1 VRLCAPETVAVDG
14 AAMVPG
20 RCQRVLLLALVPM
33 ALLAASSGARAG
45 GLRWSPLTIAALPAG
60 GHDRGALPP
69 ASVVHASV
77 ALSPRHAAEL
87 AAYARAVVT
96 PGASLYHRYL
106 SVAQF
111 AARFGLTAAQVARVR
126 RALLVQGLAVG
137 PISANRLTL
146 PVTAT
151 AAVASRAFSTSFERF
166 AMAGGATGY
175 THAATPTVSGAIA
188 GLVQGVVG
196 LQSVAPSA
204 SVIVHRA
211 RRSGSV
217 RGQRP
222 GATVTQRNA
231 LLAGSGP
238 QPCADARNAGAGG
251 AGYTADQIA
260 SAYGLSNYYAAGNQG
275 RGVTIAVYE
284 LEPFSATDVAA
295 YQACY
300 GTSTSVT
307 TIPVDGGAGR
317 GYGSGEAAMDV
328 QDLIGLA
335 PQASIKVYEGPA
347 TGAGA
352 YDTYSRIINDNSAQ
366 VIATAWG
373 LCEALAG
380 AVPAAAESTLFQEA
394 AAQGQSVLAAAGDL
408 GSNDCGDHRPA
419 VDDPA
424 SQPWVTAVGA
434 TSRQA
439 SQDVVWNDS
448 FGATGGGVSRLWGR
462 PAYQAGA
469 ALAQSSVTCR
479 SSGTACRELPDLS
492 VHGDPAN
499 GYVAYFSGAWRIV
512 GGTSIAAPTIA
523 ALTALA
529 DASPACGGHPLGFLN
544 PALYR
549 AAGNSYA
556 ANFTDVTSGTNA
568 FGSVAG
574 YAAGPGYDMASGLGT
589 PAPGLGNTLCGAA
602 VTLTAPSAQNSAAG
616 RFASLQLSSSAAP
629 GAAVSYSATGLPKGL
644 TVQRT
649 SGRISGTPRSVG
661 RWTVTVI
668 ASNATGGAAQASFT
682 WTVVKGSA
690 AGAAR
695 QARAASRALG
705 AHRVRSR
712 GGRVGVQLHLRVTT
726 GPAPGSRLA
735 YTATGLPA
743 GLGIDRHTGVI
754 SGRPRAPGSRTVRVR
769 VSDRRGHSTTLT
781 FRWTIRPA

>member
-1 VRLCAPETVAVDG
+1 MVVA
-14 AAMVPG
+14 
-20 RCQRVLLLALVPM
+20 RCQRLLLLALVPM
-33 ALLAASSGARAG
+33 ALLAASPGARAG
-45 GLRWSPLTIAALPAG
+45 AVHWSPLSLPALPAG
-60 GHDRGALPP
+60 AHDRGALPP

-77 ALSPRHAAEL
+77 ALAPRHGAEL

-96 PGASLYHRYL
+96 PGSALYHRYL
-106 SVAQF
+106 SVRQF
-111 AARFGLTAAQVARVR
+111 AARFGPTPAQLASVR
-126 RALLVQGLAVG
+126 RALLVAGVTVG
-137 PISANRLTL
+137 VISPNRLTL

-151 AAVASRAFSTSFERF
+151 AAVASRAFSTSFRRF

-175 THAATPTVSGAIA
+175 THAATPTMSGAIA

-196 LQSVAPSA
+196 LQTVSPGAA
-204 SVIVHRA
+204 VIVHRA
-211 RRSGSV
+211 RRSGSAS
-217 RGQRP
+217 GQRP
-222 GATVTQRNA
+222 GTAVTKHDA
-231 LLAGSGP
+231 LPVAAGP
-238 QPCADARNAGAGG
+238 RPCADARNAAAGG

-275 RGVTIAVYE
+275 RGVTVALYE
-284 LEPFSATDVAA
+284 LEPFSAADVAA

-366 VIATAWG
+366 VISTAWG

-380 AVPAAAESTLFQEA
+380 AAPAAAESTLFQEA
-394 AAQGQSVLAAAGDL
+394 AVQGQSVLAAAGDL

-462 PAYQAGA
+462 PAYQDGSTV
-469 ALAQSSVTCR
+469 AQSSVTCR
-479 SSGTACRELPDLS
+479 SSGTTCRQLPDLS

-499 GYVAYFSGAWRIV
+499 GYVAYYSGAWRIV

-529 DASPACGGHPLGFLN
+529 DASPACGGQSLGFLN

-549 AAGNSYA
+549 AAAAGSYA
-556 ANFTDVTSGTNA
+556 ANFTDVTSGTNG
-568 FGSVAG
+568 FGSAAG

-589 PAPGLGNTLCGAA
+589 PASGLGNTLCSALI
-602 VTLTAPSAQNSAAG
+602 TLTVPGAQTSIAG
-616 RFASLQLSSSAAP
+616 RFASLQLFSSAAP
-629 GAAVSYSATGLPKGL
+629 GASVSYSASGLPAGL
-644 TVQRT
+644 TVQGI
-649 SGRISGTPRSVG
+649 SGRISGTPRRAG
-661 RWTVTVI
+661 RWTVVVT
-668 ASNATGGAAQASFT
+668 ATNDRGGAARAAFT
-682 WTVVKGSA
+682 WTVRNRSDASA
-690 AGAAR
+690 W
-695 QARAASRALG
+695 QAREVSRALG
-705 AHRVRSR
+705 VHRVRDR
-712 GGRVGVQLHLRVTT
+712 WARVGIPLRLRVRARPVRAT
-726 GPAPGSRLA
+726 RLS

-743 GLGIDRHTGVI
+743 GLGIDRQTGVI
-754 SGRPRAPGSRTVRVR
+754 SGRPREPGSRTVRVR
-769 VSDRRGHSTTLT
+769 VSDPRGHATTVS